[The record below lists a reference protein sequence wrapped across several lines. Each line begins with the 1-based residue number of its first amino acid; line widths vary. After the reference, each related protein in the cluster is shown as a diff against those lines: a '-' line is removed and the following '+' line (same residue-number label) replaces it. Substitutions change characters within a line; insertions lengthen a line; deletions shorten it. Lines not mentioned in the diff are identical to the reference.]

1 MLNAL
6 HNTADQVN
14 NAEPISAHPQKI
26 QAQIDENNAII
37 EDLEKKSSALEA
49 VKRAANDVINK
60 AKNKNEPAVK
70 GTNPFHFVRILISVC
85 VA

>member
-6 HNTADQVN
+6 NNTADQVN

-26 QAQIDENNAII
+26 QEQIDENNAII
-37 EDLEKKSSALEA
+37 EDLEKRSSALEA

-70 GTNPFHFVRILISVC
+70 GIFWHIL
-85 VA
+85 